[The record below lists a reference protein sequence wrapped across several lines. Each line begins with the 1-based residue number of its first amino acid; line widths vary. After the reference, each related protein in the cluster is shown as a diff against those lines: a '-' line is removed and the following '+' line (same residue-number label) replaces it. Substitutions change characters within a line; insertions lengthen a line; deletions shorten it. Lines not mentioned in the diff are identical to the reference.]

1 MTASSFSMHG
11 ARRGLPALAL
21 AATLTLSLAL
31 AALLP
36 APAAARP
43 LLTIGHSSE
52 PSSMDPLFSR
62 TGNNQAAAENIFERL
77 MSTDENMQSQP
88 SLALSWRVVAP
99 DTWEIRLRP
108 GVRFHDGTPFTAD
121 DVAFSLA
128 RAPKVPNS
136 PAPFS
141 GAVRSIADVQV
152 IDPLTLRIR
161 TKEPTPDFME
171 QIGQVYIVS
180 RHAADGKRSEDFNS
194 GVAAIGTGPYKFK
207 RWQPGDSL
215 ELERNDHYWG
225 RRPDFDRVVI
235 RYIANDAARISAL
248 LSGSVD
254 LIDSVPPTDARNI
267 KGKPGY
273 TLYSSPS
280 ARLIYLAL
288 DSARDTSPFITDAQ
302 GKPLHVNP
310 LKDVRVR
317 QAISRMFMRGPI
329 TERLLSGAGV
339 PAGQMVPEGLG
350 GYSPNLPAPAYD
362 LDGARALLAQAG
374 YPHGFGLTLH
384 SSNDRFAGD
393 SDLAQ
398 ALAQMMA
405 RAGLRING
413 VVTQPYNVYAGASGK
428 QQYSAFIFSYG
439 NSTGDSAGGLTNV
452 LATYDKAAGTGA
464 FNRARYSNPE
474 LDRLLAQAAVEF
486 DPDARNALLRQAAE
500 AGFNDVGIVP
510 LYFPVAFWAARDGTV
525 LRANKLE
532 RTSMLYIQEAP

>member
-1 MTASSFSMHG
+1 MNALLTPI
-11 ARRGLPALAL
+11 RRGAAALAL
-21 AATLTLSLAL
+21 LAL
-31 AALLP
+31 LAGA
-36 APAAARP
+36 APAVARP

-77 MSTDENMQSQP
+77 VSTDENMQTRP
-88 SLALSWRVVAP
+88 GLALSWRVLAP
-99 DTWEIRLRP
+99 DTWEIKLRP
-108 GVRFHDGTPFTAD
+108 GVRFHDGTPFSAD
-121 DVAFSLA
+121 DVVFSLA

-141 GAVRSIADVQV
+141 GAVRSIAAVEV
-152 IDPLTLRIR
+152 VDPLTLRIR

-171 QIGQVYIVS
+171 QIGLVYILS
-180 RHAADGKRSEDFNS
+180 RHAAQDKRSEDFNS
-194 GVAAIGTGPYKFK
+194 GVATIGTGPYKFV

-215 ELERNDHYWG
+215 ELARNDAYWG
-225 RRPDFDRVVI
+225 ARPDFERVVI

-248 LSGSVD
+248 LSGTVD
-254 LIDSVPPTDARNI
+254 LIDSVPPTDAKAI
-267 KGKPGY
+267 QGKAGY
-273 TLYSSPS
+273 TLYRSPS

-288 DSARDTSPFITDAQ
+288 DSARDASPFVTDAQ
-302 GKPLHVNP
+302 GKPMTVNP

-317 QAISRMFMRGPI
+317 QAISKMFMRGPI

-362 LDGARALLAQAG
+362 LEGARALLAEAG
-374 YPHGFGLTLH
+374 YPQGFGLTLH

-439 NSTGDSAGGLTNV
+439 NSTGDSSNGLTNV

-464 FNRARYSNPE
+464 FNRARYSNPAV
-474 LDRLLAQAAVEF
+474 DRLLARAAVEF
-486 DPDARNALLRQAAE
+486 DPAQRDALLRQAAE
-500 AGFNDVGIVP
+500 AAFNDVGIVP

-525 LRANKLE
+525 MRANKLE
-532 RTSMLYIQEAP
+532 RTSMLYIQEAK

>member
-1 MTASSFSMHG
+1 MRTLLLACALMLSSVVG
-11 ARRGLPALAL
+11 PVPAQ
-21 AATLTLSLAL
+21 
-31 AALLP
+31 
-36 APAAARP
+36 ARP

-77 MSTDENMQSQP
+77 VSTDENMQIRP
-88 SLALSWRVVAP
+88 GLALSWRALEP
-99 DTWEIRLRP
+99 TLWEIRLRP
-108 GVRFHDGTPFTAD
+108 GVLFHDGTPFTAD
-121 DVAFSLA
+121 DVVFSMD
-128 RAPKVPNS
+128 RAAKVPNS
-136 PAPFS
+136 PAPFT
-141 GAVRSIADVQV
+141 GAVRAIAGIDVV
-152 IDPLTLRIR
+152 DPLTLRIHTR
-161 TKEPTPDFME
+161 QPTPDLME
-171 QIGQVYIVS
+171 QVGLVYILS
-180 RHAADGKRSEDFNS
+180 RHAAQGKRSEDYNS
-194 GVAAIGTGPYKFK
+194 GEAAIGTGPYKFK

-215 ELERNDHYWG
+215 ELERNDRYWG

-235 RYIANDAARISAL
+235 RYIANDAARVSAL

-254 LIDSVPPTDARNI
+254 MIDSVPPNDAR
-267 KGKPGY
+267 GLEHKPGY
-273 TLYSSPS
+273 TLFRSAS

-288 DSARDTSPFITDAQ
+288 DSSRDASPYVTDAD
-302 GKPLHVNP
+302 GKPTTVNP

-317 QAISRMFMRGPI
+317 RAISMMFMREPI
-329 TERLLSGAGV
+329 TTRLLNGAGV

-350 GYSPNLPAPAYD
+350 GYDPDLPPPAYD
-362 LDGARALLAQAG
+362 LQGARALLAQAG
-374 YPHGFGLTLH
+374 YPKGFGLTIH

-413 VVTQPYNVYAGASGK
+413 VVTQPYNVYAGASSK

-439 NSTGDSAGGLTNV
+439 NSTSDSSNGLTNV

-474 LDRLLAQAAVEF
+474 LDRLLAKAAVEF
-486 DPDARNALLRQAAE
+486 DTGKRDALLRQAAE

-510 LYFPVAFWAARDGTV
+510 LYFPVVFWAARDGIV
-525 LRANKLE
+525 VRANKLE
-532 RTSMLYIQEAP
+532 RTSMLYIEEAK

>member
-1 MTASSFSMHG
+1 MTRSTTTRTSFPMKTVP
-11 ARRGLPALAL
+11 RLLRGVLALAL
-21 AATLTLSLAL
+21 ATL
-31 AALLP
+31 AAGVL
-36 APAAARP
+36 ARP

-52 PSSMDPLFSR
+52 PSSIDPLFSR

-77 MSTDENMQSQP
+77 VSNNENMQP
-88 SLALSWRVVAP
+88 RPGLAVSWEP
-99 DTWEIRLRP
+99 LDSTTWEIRLRP
-108 GVRFHDGTPFTAD
+108 GVTFHDGTPFTAD
-121 DVAFSLA
+121 DVKFSLE
-128 RAPKVPNS
+128 RAPTVPNS
-136 PAPFS
+136 PAPFT
-141 GAVRSIADVQV
+141 GAVRAIAH
-152 IDPLTLRIR
+152 IDAAGPLTLRIR
-161 TKEPTPDFME
+161 TKAPTPDFME
-171 QIGQVYIVS
+171 QIGLVYILS
-180 RHAADGKRSEDFNS
+180 RRAAEGKRSEDFNT
-194 GVAAIGTGPYKFK
+194 GAAAIGTGPYKFK

-254 LIDSVPPTDARNI
+254 LIDSVPPTDARNL

-273 TLYSSPS
+273 TLYQSPS

-288 DSARDTSPFITDAQ
+288 DSARDASPFVTDAD
-302 GKPLHVNP
+302 GKPMRVNP

-317 QAISRMFMRGPI
+317 QAISKMFMREPI
-329 TERLLSGAGV
+329 TARLLSGAGV

-350 GYSPNLPAPAYD
+350 GYSPALPAPAYD
-362 LDGARALLAQAG
+362 LDGARALLAEAG
-374 YPHGFGLTLH
+374 YPKGFGLTLH

-439 NSTGDSAGGLTNV
+439 NNTADSSNGLTNV

-464 FNRARYSNPE
+464 FNRSRYSNPE
-474 LDRLLAQAAVEF
+474 LDRLLSQASQEF
-486 DPDARNALLRQAAE
+486 DAGKRDALLRRAAE

-510 LYFPVAFWAARDGTV
+510 LYFPVAFWAARNGTV
-525 LRANKLE
+525 MRANKLE
-532 RTSMLYIQEAP
+532 RTSMLYIQETE

>member
-1 MTASSFSMHG
+1 MNPLLTPI
-11 ARRGLPALAL
+11 RRGAAALAL
-21 AATLTLSLAL
+21 LAL
-31 AALLP
+31 LAGA
-36 APAAARP
+36 APAVARP

-77 MSTDENMQSQP
+77 VSTDENMQMRP
-88 SLALSWRVVAP
+88 GLALSWRVLAP

-108 GVRFHDGTPFTAD
+108 GVRFHDGTPFSAD
-121 DVAFSLA
+121 DVVFSLE
-128 RAPKVPNS
+128 RAPRVPNS

-141 GAVRSIADVQV
+141 GAVRSIAAVEV
-152 IDPLTLRIR
+152 VDPLTLRIR
-161 TKEPTPDFME
+161 TKAPTPDFME
-171 QIGQVYIVS
+171 QIGLVYMLS
-180 RHAADGKRSEDFNS
+180 RHAAQGKRSEDFNS
-194 GVAAIGTGPYKFK
+194 GVAAIGTGPYRFV

-215 ELERNDHYWG
+215 ELARNETYWG
-225 RRPDFDRVVI
+225 ARPDFDRVVI

-248 LSGSVD
+248 LSGTVD
-254 LIDSVPPTDARNI
+254 LIDSVPPTDARTLR
-267 KGKPGY
+267 GKAGY
-273 TLYSSPS
+273 TLYRSPS

-288 DSARDTSPFITDAQ
+288 DSARDASPFVTDAQ
-302 GKPLHVNP
+302 GKPMTVNP
-310 LKDVRVR
+310 LKDARVR
-317 QAISRMFMRGPI
+317 QAISKMFMRGPI

-350 GYSPNLPAPAYD
+350 GHSPNLPAPAYD
-362 LDGARALLAQAG
+362 LEGARALLAQAG
-374 YPHGFGLTLH
+374 YPQGFGLTLH

-439 NSTGDSAGGLTNV
+439 NSTGDSSNGLTNV

-464 FNRARYSNPE
+464 FNRARYSNPVV
-474 LDRLLAQAAVEF
+474 DRLLARAAVEF
-486 DPDARNALLRQAAE
+486 DPVQRDALLRQAAE
-500 AGFNDVGIVP
+500 AAFNDVGIVP

-525 LRANKLE
+525 MRANKLE
-532 RTSMLYIQEAP
+532 RTSMLYIQEAK

>member
-1 MTASSFSMHG
+1 MKREPTRRPSMKPFSSFSG
-11 ARRGLPALAL
+11 SALCAALAL
-21 AATLTLSLAL
+21 ALLASP
-31 AALLP
+31 P
-36 APAAARP
+36 ACARP

-77 MSTDENMQSQP
+77 VSSDENMQVRP
-88 SLALSWRVVAP
+88 GLALSWRVLEP
-99 DTWEIRLRP
+99 TLWEIRLRP
-108 GVRFHDGTPFTAD
+108 DVHFHDGTRFTAD
-121 DVAFSLA
+121 DVVFSME

-136 PAPFS
+136 PAPFT
-141 GAVRSIADVQV
+141 GAVRTIASIQV
-152 IDPLTLRIR
+152 VDPLTLRIR
-161 TKEPTPDFME
+161 TKEPAPDLME
-171 QIGQVYIVS
+171 QIGLVYIVS
-180 RHAADGKRSEDFNS
+180 RRAAQGKRSEDFNS
-194 GVAAIGTGPYKFK
+194 GAATVGTGPYKFK

-215 ELERNDHYWG
+215 ELERNERYWG
-225 RRPDFDRVVI
+225 ARPGFDRVVI
-235 RYIANDAARISAL
+235 RYISNDAARISAL

-254 LIDSVPPTDARNI
+254 LIDSVPPTDTTNL
-267 KGKPGY
+267 KKKPGF
-273 TLYSSPS
+273 TLFSTQS

-288 DSARDTSPFITDAQ
+288 DSARDVSPFVTDAQ
-302 GKPLHVNP
+302 GRPMQANP

-317 QAISRMFMRGPI
+317 RAISKMFMREPI
-329 TERLLSGAGV
+329 TTRLLSGAGV

-350 GYSPNLPAPAYD
+350 GYAPSLPAPGYD
-362 LDGARALLAQAG
+362 LAGARALLAQAG
-374 YPHGFGLTLH
+374 YPQGFGLTIH
-384 SSNDRFAGD
+384 SSNDRFASD

-439 NSTGDSAGGLTNV
+439 NTTGDSTNGLTNV

-486 DPDARNALLRQAAE
+486 DPARRNTLLRQAAE
-500 AGFNDVGIVP
+500 AGFSDVGIVP
-510 LYFPVAFWAARDGTV
+510 LYFPVVFWAARDGTTI
-525 LRANKLE
+525 RANKLE
-532 RTSMLYIQEAP
+532 RTSMLYIQEAVK

>member
-1 MTASSFSMHG
+1 MKP
-11 ARRGLPALAL
+11 ARLTQPYWLAGRGLRR
-21 AATLTLSLAL
+21 AATAVALMSVLAG
-31 AALLP
+31 AAH
-36 APAAARP
+36 ARP

-77 MSTDENMQSQP
+77 VSIDANMQMQP
-88 SLALSWRVVAP
+88 GLAVSWRALEP
-99 DTWEIRLRP
+99 NLWEISLRP
-108 GVRFHDGTPFTAD
+108 GVQFHDGRPLTAD
-121 DVAFSLA
+121 DVVFSLE
-128 RAPKVPNS
+128 RAPNVPNS

-141 GAVRSIADVQV
+141 GAVRAIAAIEVM
-152 IDPLTLRIR
+152 DPLTLRIR
-161 TKEPTPDFME
+161 TKAPTPDFME
-171 QIGQVYIVS
+171 QIGLVYILS
-180 RHAADGKRSEDFNS
+180 RHAADGKRSDDFNRGS
-194 GVAAIGTGPYKFK
+194 AAIGTGPYKFK

-215 ELERNDHYWG
+215 ELERNQHYWG
-225 RRPDFDRVVI
+225 RQPDFDRVVI

-254 LIDSVPPTDARNI
+254 LIDSVPPTDAKNI
-267 KGKPGY
+267 KGKAGY

-288 DSARDTSPFITDAQ
+288 DSARDNSPFVTDAQ
-302 GKPLHVNP
+302 GKPMQSNP

-317 QAISRMFMRGPI
+317 QAISKMFMRGPI
-329 TERLLSGAGV
+329 TERLLSGAGE

-350 GYSPNLPAPAYD
+350 GYSPDLPAPAYD

-374 YPHGFGLTLH
+374 YPQGFGLTLH
-384 SSNDRFAGD
+384 SSNDRFTGD

-405 RAGLRING
+405 RGGLRING

-439 NSTGDSAGGLTNV
+439 NNTGDSSNGLTNV

-474 LDRLLAQAAVEF
+474 VDRLLALAAVEF
-486 DPDARNALLRQAAE
+486 DTAQRMALLRQAAE
-500 AGFNDVGIVP
+500 AAFNDVGIVP
-510 LYFPVAFWAARDGTV
+510 LYFPVVFWAARDGTV
-525 LRANKLE
+525 MRPNKLE
-532 RTSMLYIQEAP
+532 RTSMPYIQEAK

>member
-1 MTASSFSMHG
+1 MTLPRPSMR
-11 ARRGLPALAL
+11 ALPALAL
-21 AATLTLSLAL
+21 TLSLTL
-31 AALLP
+31 AALLGATP
-36 APAAARP
+36 ATARP

-62 TGNNQAAAENIFERL
+62 TGNNQAAAENVFERL
-77 MSTDENMQSQP
+77 VSTDENMQTQP
-88 SLALSWRVVAP
+88 GLALSWQVLAP

-121 DVAFSLA
+121 DVVFSLD

-136 PAPFS
+136 PAPFT
-141 GAVRSIADVQV
+141 GAVRSIAAVQV

-161 TKEPTPDFME
+161 TKEPTPDLME
-171 QIGQVYIVS
+171 QIGLVYILS
-180 RHAADGKRSEDFNS
+180 RHAAQGKRSEDFNS

-215 ELERNDHYWG
+215 ELERNDAYWG
-225 RRPDFDRVVI
+225 RRPDFDRVLI

-254 LIDSVPPTDARNI
+254 LIDSVPPTDAKNL
-267 KGKPGY
+267 KHKPGY

-288 DSARDTSPFITDAQ
+288 DSARDTSPFVTDAQ
-302 GKPLHVNP
+302 GKPMNVNP

-317 QAISRMFMRGPI
+317 QAISKMFMRGPI

-374 YPHGFGLTLH
+374 YPKGFGLTLH

-439 NSTGDSAGGLTNV
+439 NSTGDSSNGLTNV

-464 FNRARYSNPE
+464 FNRARYSNPAV
-474 LDRLLAQAAVEF
+474 DRLLAQAAVEF
-486 DPDARNALLRQAAE
+486 DAAQRNALLRQAAE
-500 AGFNDVGIVP
+500 VAFNDVGIVP

-525 LRANKLE
+525 IRANKLE
-532 RTSMLYIQEAP
+532 RTSMPYIQEAK